1 MQGETRWS
9 DSPSWTMRY
18 STLVRGLA
26 ASILA
31 GEPSLDAI
39 WSRLTRTVGQRWPW
53 TRNLAGRYLVQFP
66 PTTRPS
72 QREVIEFLLN
82 DRGLRRA
89 RAKYRSELTIAEWI
103 NEPQQMRPVP
113 AAATWDIPA
122 IESISALADWFAIP
136 VNDLLWL
143 ADLKG
148 LGSRSGRPLLEHYHY
163 RALAKPSGQIRLI
176 EIPKP
181 RLKEM
186 QWQILVRI
194 LEKIPPH
201 SAVHGF
207 VNGRSIKTFAAPH
220 AGRRVV
226 LRMDLQDFFPT
237 FPAARIAAFFRSTGY
252 PNSVADLL
260 AGLCTN
266 SVRFDIQKRIALGIK
281 SEHVRDARDL
291 YSRPHVPQGAP
302 TSPALANICSYR
314 MDCRLVRFAETMG
327 ATYTRYADDL
337 AFSGDD
343 RFERH
348 VDRFST
354 QVAAILLEE
363 GFHVNFRKTRI
374 MRRGVRQHLA
384 GVVVNDRVNVLRP
397 DFDRLKAALT
407 NCVRHG
413 PLTQNRE
420 AHPDFRSHLQG
431 RVAFVEMINP
441 VRGTHLREIFQ
452 QIQWS

>member
-1 MQGETRWS
+1 
-9 DSPSWTMRY
+9 MRY

-39 WSRLTRTVGQRWPW
+39 SSQLTRTVGQRWPW
-53 TRNLAGRYLVQFP
+53 IRNLASRYLATFP
-66 PTTRPS
+66 STTRPS
-72 QREVIEFLLN
+72 QREVIQFLLH

-89 RAKYRSELTIAEWI
+89 RAKYRSELIIAAWL
-103 NEPQQMRPVP
+103 NEPEQMRPVP
-113 AAATWDIPA
+113 AAARWDIPP
-122 IESISALADWFAIP
+122 IESVAALAAWFGIP

-148 LGSRSGRPLLEHYHY
+148 LGSKSGLTRLEHYHY
-163 RALAKPSGQIRLI
+163 RVLKKPSGQIRLI
-176 EIPKP
+176 EIPKT

-186 QWQILVRI
+186 QRKVLVRI
-194 LEKIPPH
+194 LQKIPPH

-207 VNGRSIKTFAAPH
+207 VNGRSIKTFAGPH
-220 AGRRVV
+220 AGQRVV
-226 LRMDLQDFFPT
+226 VRMDLQDFFPT
-237 FPAARIAAFFRSTGY
+237 FPAARIAAFFRSAGY

-266 SVRFDIQKRIALGIK
+266 SVRFDPQKRIALGIK
-281 SEHVRDARDL
+281 PEHLRDARDL
-291 YSRPHVPQGAP
+291 YSRPHLPQGAP

-314 MDCRLVRFAETMG
+314 MDCRLSRLAETVG

-354 QVAAILLEE
+354 HVAAILLEE

-384 GVVVNDRVNVLRP
+384 GVVVNDRTNVFRP
-397 DFDRLKAALT
+397 DFDRLKAILT

-413 PLTQNRE
+413 ARTQNRE
-420 AHPDFRSHLQG
+420 SHPDFRSHLQG
-431 RVAFVEMINP
+431 RIAFVEMVNP
-441 VRGTHLREIFQ
+441 VRGARLRGIFQ
-452 QIQWS
+452 QIQWFMTNRDL